1 MHLLI
6 MQEKEAENVDAI
18 LVHSD
23 CGISSGILEL
33 SENWSA
39 ERPGE
44 DAFRDIW
51 TGLTLVGSV
60 RGGNVGG
67 FAKEAKNRRVTPAC
81 LGSHLIGSHLFTPDH
96 TCGAAA

>member
-1 MHLLI
+1 ME
-6 MQEKEAENVDAI
+6 EKEAENVDAI

-60 RGGNVGG
+60 VEEGMLEVSQKRQRT
-67 FAKEAKNRRVTPAC
+67 EESDLRVWV
-81 LGSHLIGSHLFTPDH
+81 H
-96 TCGAAA
+96 T